1 MSCCIRPL
9 QSDKVSDWI
18 IEHDVLKAKAINLR
32 STGQEPTTASLRK
45 FVGKALE
52 MLGFEERSIQRQR
65 ESGRSGTD
73 RVRVLVL
80 DRAEVLERGL
90 EVEGLRGKMAA

>member
-1 MSCCIRPL
+1 MAAAYLPC
-9 QSDKVSDWI
+9 
-18 IEHDVLKAKAINLR
+18 A
-32 STGQEPTTASLRK
+32 
-45 FVGKALE
+45 KALE